1 MDTGHTSGNLLLDSM
16 DQDERERLLKGSE
29 LEEMAVRRVLIQP
42 GKPIDRVFFP
52 ISGLV
57 SLVTPMLDG
66 GAFEMATVG
75 REGVVGVPAALI
87 HEGSSHVK
95 GIARV
100 SGQVISVDG
109 DHLRNE
115 LERSPGLA
123 GRVNEFLDALFTLA
137 GQDAACHRLHN
148 NEQRCARWLLMT
160 HDRVGLDQFPL
171 SYEFLSQMVGTI
183 RESVTEAVGGLQ
195 DLGAIRYSRGQA
207 TIKDRKSLQN
217 HACECYEVVAKAF
230 ESLYAPV

>member
-1 MDTGHTSGNLLLDSM
+1 MNTGHTSGNQLLDSL

-29 LEEMAVRRVLIQP
+29 LEEMAVRRLLIQP

-52 ISGLV
+52 VSGLV

-66 GAFEMATVG
+66 GAFEMVTVG
-75 REGVVGVPAALI
+75 REGVVGVPAALN
-87 HEGSSHVK
+87 HDGVSHVRA
-95 GIARV
+95 IARV
-100 SGQVISVDG
+100 SGQAISVAA
-109 DHLRNE
+109 DHLRTE
-115 LERSPGLA
+115 LGRSPSLA

-160 HDRVGLDQFPL
+160 HDRVGVDQFPL
-171 SYEFLSQMVGTI
+171 SYDYLSQMVGTI

-195 DLGAIRYSRGQA
+195 DLGAVRYGRGQA
-207 TIKDRKSLQN
+207 TIKDRKNLQN
-217 HACECYEVVAKAF
+217 HACECYEVVAKTF
-230 ESLYAPV
+230 DSLYAV